1 MYIYYYIYMYYRA
14 TCSGKNEVQCA
25 TPPQF
30 REPKVGTMETKEG
43 CHLSSIH
50 FTLHDKAVASPRLTD
65 S

>member
-1 MYIYYYIYMYYRA
+1 MYYRA